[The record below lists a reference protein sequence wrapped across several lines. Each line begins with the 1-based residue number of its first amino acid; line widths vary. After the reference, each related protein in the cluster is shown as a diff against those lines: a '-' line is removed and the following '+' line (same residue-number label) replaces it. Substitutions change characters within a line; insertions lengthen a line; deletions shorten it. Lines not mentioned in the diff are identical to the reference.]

1 MTPAQCEAYAAE
13 YKSLAQQ
20 SGITEGRAAMLKNV
34 ARTFTGLA
42 SQLDETRSPYQRSS
56 KVAPA
61 ALQSRAECGARLCT
75 IHTSRVR
82 KLLAPSFLST
92 TGDLAGHRRAGAER
106 PPVDE
111 ERYLIAQL

>member
-42 SQLDETRSPYQRSS
+42 SQLDRLAAHTRDQGR
-56 KVAPA
+56 
-61 ALQSRAECGARLCT
+61 
-75 IHTSRVR
+75 
-82 KLLAPSFLST
+82 
-92 TGDLAGHRRAGAER
+92 
-106 PPVDE
+106 
-111 ERYLIAQL
+111 